1 MKSAEPVSLESLMQ
15 LALAGDSR
23 AYQQVLKDSAALLRP
38 YLSRRVSP
46 QAAVDDV
53 LQDILV
59 SVHKSRHTYDGMRPY
74 APWLF
79 AIARYRLTDYL
90 RGAYKDK
97 LRHAADISDHEEFL
111 AADVTEAPSS
121 FEYLD
126 KVVRELPEKQGR
138 ILTLMH
144 QLGYTAKET
153 AAQLGMTETAVKV
166 SAHRA
171 YKLLKKKL
179 EHDGN
184 A

>member
-1 MKSAEPVSLESLMQ
+1 MKSPAPETLESLMR
-15 LALAGDSR
+15 LALAGNSS
-23 AYQQVLKDSAALLRP
+23 AYRQVLKNSAALLRP
-38 YLSRRVSP
+38 YVSRRIHP

-53 LQDILV
+53 LQEILL
-59 SVHKSRHTYDGMRPY
+59 SVHKSRHTYDGERPY

-97 LRHAADISDHEEFL
+97 LRHAADISDYEAVLEAH
-111 AADVTEAPSS
+111 VTESSDS
-121 FEYLD
+121 FEYLN
-126 KVVRELPEKQGR
+126 KVVLALPEKQGK
-138 ILTLMH
+138 ILRLMYYM
-144 QLGYTAKET
+144 GYTAKET